1 MSEFRRQGRS
11 GGNDNLDCSG
21 QSLTSLPRAAR
32 PNVVVTL
39 NASNNL
45 LKDIP
50 DIVSFSALRYLD
62 LSNNKFLDLAILESV
77 PSLRELD
84 ISGNRLRSIDFCAS
98 LPDLEVLRA
107 SRNRI
112 REISFKLPQNLI
124 DLDLSNNEIASLDFM
139 EKNVPIGIEKIDVSG
154 NQIDT
159 LVSLRFL
166 AVFQQLHTFTVG
178 LLTLFPGAKVLQY
191 VKHLCPAI
199 EYFDDTPCAQ
209 IEEPEFDTD
218 KLIDILVNVD
228 EQELE
233 SLLRDG
239 PRGAVEWSAPTF
251 IPFEDDVKEVTP
263 IAQLQSRLK
272 ALEDALP
279 RTPPPSREKQRGQL
293 DLLISPYPAQ
303 DESQELKEL
312 RSDIAEL
319 KQQMAKVAE
328 LLYVHDQALRQ
339 IWEKGSGRK

>member
-1 MSEFRRQGRS
+1 MAEFRRQGRS
-11 GGNDNLDCSG
+11 GNDNLDCSG
-21 QSLTSLPRAAR
+21 QSLTVLPRAAR

-50 DIVSFSALRYLD
+50 DIVSFAALRYLD
-62 LSNNKFLDLAILESV
+62 LSNNKFSDLSILESV

-84 ISGNRLRSIDFCAS
+84 ISGNRLRSIEFCAS
-98 LPDLEVLRA
+98 LADLEVLRA

-112 REISFKLPQNLI
+112 REVSFKLPQNLI
-124 DLDLSNNEIASLDFM
+124 DLDLSTNEIASLDFM
-139 EKNVPIGIEKIDVSG
+139 EKNVPVGIEKIDVSG

-191 VKHLCPAI
+191 VKHLCPSI

-209 IEEPEFDTD
+209 VEEPEFDTD

-233 SLLRDG
+233 ALLRDG
-239 PRGAVEWSAPTF
+239 PGGGLEWSPATF
-251 IPFEDDVKEVTP
+251 IPFEDDVKSVTP
-263 IAQLQSRLK
+263 LAELQNRLK

-279 RTPPPSREKQRGQL
+279 RTPQVQKQRQQV
-293 DLLISPYPAQ
+293 DMLISPYAAPE
-303 DESQELKEL
+303 ESQEMKEL
-312 RSDIAEL
+312 RGDISEL

-339 IWEKGSGRK
+339 IWEKGSVRK